1 MCLDNTR
8 YLIAPGIFFPT
19 LYIVIIFSVL
29 INTLLTHKFY
39 MTMKCFENICI
50 KNPIKQRV

>member
-8 YLIAPGIFFPT
+8 YLIAPGIFFST

-50 KNPIKQRV
+50 KNFTK